1 MYENEAEFNCTG
13 ARADFEASPIITKL
27 TEYMGAA
34 FMGETAYVRPSDWG
48 TNCNAYQPAM
58 QELFDEVCFTAEDS
72 VTQSDIDLFD
82 KWCNL

>member
-1 MYENEAEFNCTG
+1 
-13 ARADFEASPIITKL
+13 
-27 TEYMGAA
+27 
-34 FMGETAYVRPSDWG
+34 MGETAYVRPSDWG